1 MAVCN
6 FIFKVVD
13 EYARGFDID
22 MERVKEDFEMKAE
35 QSGLSETK
43 ANILTIGIFIW
54 VICLD
59 DF

>member
-13 EYARGFDID
+13 EYTRGFDID

-43 ANILTIGIFIW
+43 ANILTIEIFI
-54 VICLD
+54 
-59 DF
+59 